1 MKTAFAGKAVAFLR
15 IFANK
20 IVEVSRQLQDFFNN
34 GSFGVAVY
42 PFFMHPLIRGSG
54 RFIVVLLAALLSFM
68 GVFYLFAEFVVNLF
82 SESSLISYIRHT
94 VLELLI
100 PFGTIIDGKTNTF
113 SPLSQVMNAIFSL
126 QGLAFVIAYLAV
138 IVQLSRRKYWLLA
151 LIFAAFFSI
160 GMSLIPSS
168 QAKITAGGLQ
178 NLGASLTYLFGNLA
192 ILMAGIDIVKPQL
205 LWLRRFALQAGT
217 IGVLCILVTIFL
229 PNILTP
235 ILERVAIYAIMIWEV
250 LAGLAMLKRK

>member
-1 MKTAFAGKAVAFLR
+1 
-15 IFANK
+15 
-20 IVEVSRQLQDFFNN
+20 
-34 GSFGVAVY
+34 
-42 PFFMHPLIRGSG
+42 
-54 RFIVVLLAALLSFM
+54 
-68 GVFYLFAEFVVNLF
+68 
-82 SESSLISYIRHT
+82 
-94 VLELLI
+94 
-100 PFGTIIDGKTNTF
+100 
-113 SPLSQVMNAIFSL
+113 
-126 QGLAFVIAYLAV
+126 
-138 IVQLSRRKYWLLA
+138 
-151 LIFAAFFSI
+151 
-160 GMSLIPSS
+160 MSLIPSS